1 MHHDTSKAA
10 PVVRLFAAREG
21 AKNMRR
27 LLASV
32 LLLTAPAVIAA
43 YPERPLRMI
52 VPQAVGAST
61 DNVARIVA
69 TELAREL
76 GQNVIVDN
84 RPGGALQLGMELTA
98 RAPADG
104 YTIGYAPI
112 GSLAIGPHLVKKPLI
127 DALRELAP
135 VGQTITGHMMLL
147 AGPKTPFKTVREVID
162 FAKQNP
168 GKLFNASSSNGSPGH
183 IGFELLKT
191 MTGIQITHV
200 PYKGGPAAISDLM
213 GGQVQLM
220 MEGLNS
226 ASGHVKAGRVRGLAV
241 TGAKRS
247 PVFPEVPTLIESG
260 VAGYEA
266 TTWHGVV
273 APAGISRAAVAVLNK
288 KLNLAV
294 MSPAASEKIFALG
307 SEPLVGTPEA
317 FWALVRSD
325 SAKWAE
331 VIRRAGAKID

>member
-1 MHHDTSKAA
+1 MLKRERQSWPALAMTLAVMAA
-10 PVVRLFAAREG
+10 GAAC
-21 AKNMRR
+21 
-27 LLASV
+27 
-32 LLLTAPAVIAA
+32 AA
-43 YPERPLRMI
+43 YPDRPVRMI

-76 GQNVIVDN
+76 GQQVVVDN

-98 RAPADG
+98 RATRDG

-112 GSLAIGPHLVKKPLI
+112 GSLAIGPHLVSKPPI

-147 AGPKTPFKTVREVID
+147 AGPKTPFRTVREIVD
-162 FAKQNP
+162 HAKQNP
-168 GKLFNASSSNGSPGH
+168 GRLFNASSSNGSPGH

-191 MTGIQITHV
+191 MTGTQIVHV
-200 PYKGGPAAISDLM
+200 PYKGGPAAVADLM
-213 GGQVQLM
+213 SGQVQLM

-226 ASGHVKAGRVRGLAV
+226 ASGHVRAGRVRGIAV

-247 PVFPEVPTLIESG
+247 PVFPDIPTMIESG

-273 APAGISRAAVAVLNK
+273 VPAGTPRTIVATLNG
-288 KLNLAV
+288 KLNRAV
-294 MSPAASEKIFALG
+294 NSQAASERIFALG
-307 SEPLVGTPEA
+307 SEPLTGTPEA
-317 FWALVRSD
+317 FWELVRSD

-331 VIRRAGAKID
+331 VIRKAGARID

>member
-1 MHHDTSKAA
+1 MRALLA
-10 PVVRLFAAREG
+10 VPLLAVPLLFAAATG
-21 AKNMRR
+21 
-27 LLASV
+27 L
-32 LLLTAPAVIAA
+32 AA

-98 RAPADG
+98 RAPADC

-112 GSLAIGPHLVKKPLI
+112 GSLAIGPHLVAKPPI

-147 AGPKTPFKTVREVID
+147 AGPKTPFKTVREIID
-162 FAKQNP
+162 FAEQNP

-213 GGQVQLM
+213 SGQVQLM

-226 ASGHVKAGRVRGLAV
+226 ASGHVRAGRVRGIAV

-247 PVFPEVPTLIESG
+247 PVFPVVPTLIESG

-266 TTWHGVV
+266 TTWHGMVVPAGTPRGVV
-273 APAGISRAAVAVLNK
+273 ALLNERLNRAVL
-288 KLNLAV
+288 
-294 MSPAASEKIFALG
+294 SRSASEKIFALG

-317 FWALVRSD
+317 FWALVRSE

-331 VIRRAGAKID
+331 VIRRASSRID